1 MGNMKQHLMFFVG
14 VCISLMIVNNVSFL
28 RGIVFA
34 NYTGTTTTS

>member
-1 MGNMKQHLMFFVG
+1 MKQHLMFFVG
-14 VCISLMIVNNVSFL
+14 VAISLMIINNVSFL